1 MKSYKDFV
9 NEKLTKKQ
17 MKLPKALRDAIE
29 KKQGK
34 KVEKEEKEENC
45 KKCKDEKTQK
55 EKDEK
60 IDNKGLT
67 TKQKKLPLA
76 LQKAIL
82 KKKNKK

>member
-1 MKSYKDFV
+1 MKNYNQFI

-29 KKQGK
+29 KKQGNK
-34 KVEKEEKEENC
+34 PKEDDKSKDDKSKEEN
-45 KKCKDEKTQK
+45 
-55 EKDEK
+55 

-67 TKQKKLPLA
+67 DKQKKLPIG

-82 KKKNKK
+82 KKYKNKK